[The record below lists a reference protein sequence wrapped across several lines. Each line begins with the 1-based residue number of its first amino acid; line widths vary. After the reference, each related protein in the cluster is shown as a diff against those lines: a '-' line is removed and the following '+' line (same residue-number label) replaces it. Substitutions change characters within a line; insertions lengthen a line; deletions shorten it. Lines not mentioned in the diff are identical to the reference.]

1 MNESVLYTLA
11 ELAVSLAGFSG
22 LVIVFRLRG
31 TEAWTPTELR
41 IFWLLIGDSFLVV
54 IFALLPIPLALAN
67 WSPEAI
73 WGLCNA
79 MLGSCFI
86 LVDLLV
92 LQGERQDRAA
102 RQLVTVPIITPLL
115 YVMSIVGFVMGLA
128 LWLSVWDIIVQRGQ
142 AVYVLGLIL
151 MIAFAAMEFLFFIG
165 LMVRQRV

>member
-11 ELAVSLAGFSG
+11 EVAVSLAGFSG

-102 RQLVTVPIITPLL
+102 RQLVTVPVITPLL

-128 LWLSVWDIIVQRGQ
+128 LWLSVWDFIVQRGQ

>member
-1 MNESVLYTLA
+1 MNESVLYILA
-11 ELAVSLAGFSG
+11 EVAVSLAGFSG

-92 LQGERQDRAA
+92 LQGERQDRTA
-102 RQLVTVPIITPLL
+102 RQLVTVPVITPLL

-128 LWLSVWDIIVQRGQ
+128 LWLSVWDFIVQRGQ